1 MAVQRGQRQ
10 RNFGQIDRYCSSMI
24 KRLFLRPGGFFLRNS
39 KCQRSLKVPE
49 GSRRSLK
56 VPDRCLEVPVPEK
69 SLKCAWRS
77 LKDASRSLKG
87 AWRSLKDAWRSLKG
101 AWMSLKDP
109 WKSLKNPKAP

>member
-39 KCQRSLKVPE
+39 KTQKVPE

-56 VPDRCLEVPVPEK
+56 VPDRCLEVPERSLNVPEK
-69 SLKCAWRS
+69 SLKYAW
-77 LKDASRSLKG
+77 RSLKG
-87 AWRSLKDAWRSLKG
+87 AWRSLKDLRRFLKIPERSLKVTEG
-101 AWMSLKDP
+101 PLGP
-109 WKSLKNPKAP
+109 